1 MVYRIFR
8 NTGDALYRYLPGSV
22 TDFADGRVIA
32 RASKWSSERAS
43 VPGRRRIVERIQ
55 FELSRFGGRD
65 PAFPDSGHIDRYE
78 FFEPN
83 TIELQFFPLTIFDA
97 DTGYHH
103 RFGSVDQLDSY
114 LRHIGREA
122 SIKQRDLVHIAPNG
136 EMESLLVPRCSVHG
150 SGAVTLD
157 TSRGNLRQ
165 FVWKC
170 ALCQNSLG
178 GVEGFAGGQRVIG
191 ATPVRSAA
199 AFIPQII
206 TMVRIA
212 TDIEEIGPRD
222 ALDPL
227 IVAKYLGILNQ
238 DFDFRKGVTSVTP
251 SIALTPTQ
259 VEDIAKK
266 YGMKPS
272 EVAKILQEGES
283 ERKAPAERAVSK
295 VLAAF
300 PEIRER
306 PQVAVSIFEYL
317 MLRSGRGTSL
327 HSLEAEASGSQR
339 DKFSTF
345 RTAFNSIG
353 VTEAFHVPVVPLI
366 QAAYGYTRG
375 DFDPQNTI
383 IRAFPADGMDREGHI
398 PIYVNIT
405 ESEGILLVFDQKRIL
420 DWLIANEFLGKEERQ
435 VKDEKY
441 WFLRNVSPFKPSFVG
456 GSSPVP
462 ERELFVLIHTIAHA
476 LTKSITLPSG
486 LASESIGE
494 LFFPNVPAVLLY
506 THEGGGF
513 KTGGLEDL
521 FQNKAFTWLKIA
533 LERLKT
539 CVYDPVCYNS
549 QAACHH
555 CLFISEVAC
564 SHFNADLSR
573 RVLFG
578 WREPKLE
585 GFWETTVDQFL

>member
-1 MVYRIFR
+1 VRYRIFR

-32 RASKWSSERAS
+32 RSSKWSSERAS

-55 FELSRFGGRD
+55 FELSRFRGRD
-65 PAFPDSGHIDRYE
+65 PAFPDSTHADRYE

-103 RFGSVDQLDSY
+103 RFGSLEQLDGY
-114 LRHIGREA
+114 LRQVGREA
-122 SIKQRDLVHIAPNG
+122 TIRQRDLVHIASNG
-136 EMESLLVPRCSVHG
+136 EMESLMVPRCHVHG
-150 SGAVTLD
+150 LQAVILD

-170 ALCQNSLG
+170 SICKNSLG

-191 ATPVRSAA
+191 ATPVRSTS

-212 TDIEEIGPRD
+212 TDIEEIGPRE

-227 IVAKYLGILNQ
+227 IIAKYLGLLSQ
-238 DFDFRKGVTSVTP
+238 DFDLRKGVSTVVPSASLTAAQLE
-251 SIALTPTQ
+251 SIA
-259 VEDIAKK
+259 KR
-266 YGMKPS
+266 YGIKPS
-272 EVAKILQEGES
+272 EVANILQEGDS
-283 ERKAPAERAVSK
+283 ERKAPAEKAVSEALK
-295 VLAAF
+295 AF
-300 PEIRER
+300 PEIREK
-306 PQVAVSIFEYL
+306 PNVTVSIFEYL
-317 MLRSGRGTSL
+317 MLRGGRATSL
-327 HSLEAEASGSQR
+327 HALETEASGSQK

-345 RTAFNSIG
+345 RRAFDSIG
-353 VTEAFHVPVVPLI
+353 VSEAFHVPVVPLI

-383 IRAFPADGMDREGHI
+383 VRSFPPDGMDREGHV

-405 ESEGILLVFDQKRIL
+405 ESEGILLVFDRKRIL
-420 DWLIANEFLGKEERQ
+420 DWLTSNEFLLKEES
-435 VKDEKY
+435 VKDEKS
-441 WFLRNVSPFKPSFVG
+441 WFLRYISPFKPSLVT
-456 GSSPVP
+456 GSSPVS
-462 ERELFVLIHTIAHA
+462 EREVFILVHTLAHA

-486 LASESIGE
+486 LSSESIGE

-533 LERLKT
+533 VERLKT
-539 CVYDPVCYNS
+539 CVYDPVCYSS

-573 RVLFG
+573 KVIFG
-578 WREPKLE
+578 SREPKLE
-585 GFWETTVDQFL
+585 GFWQATVDQLL